1 MDRKMGLWGLVFYKN
16 GALVTSSIEALKSYF
31 ETGIG

>member
-1 MDRKMGLWGLVFYKN
+1 MDRKMALWGLVFYEN